1 MSPTYRY
8 PMDTRNEIREFLTS
22 RRARITPE
30 QAGLPSY
37 GSHRRVKGLR
47 REEVAMLAGVSVD
60 YYTRLERGNLSGV
73 SEGVLDSLSRAL
85 ALDEAERQHLFNLAR
100 ADSTPQRSRRSAP
113 TPALR
118 SNVQLVLD
126 ALDMAPAYVR
136 NGRLEVLGSN
146 ALARALFPHVFDGM
160 APVPNLARTQF
171 LDARS
176 DSFFI
181 ERDKMAN
188 DCVAILRTE
197 AGRNPFDKG
206 LTDLI
211 GELCTRSD
219 DFRQRWAR
227 HDVRQHRTGIK
238 RFRHPLVG
246 ELELGYEVLEL
257 AGEPDLHM
265 LVYTA
270 AVGTPAFDSLS
281 MLASLAATQSNIEA

>member
-1 MSPTYRY
+1 
-8 PMDTRNEIREFLTS
+8 MDTRTEIRDFLTT
-22 RRARITPE
+22 RRARITPA
-30 QAGLPSY
+30 QAGLPDY
-37 GSHRRVKGLR
+37 GGRRRVAGLR

-60 YYTRLERGNLSGV
+60 YYTRLERGNLAGV
-73 SEGVLDSLSRAL
+73 SESVLEALVRAL
-85 ALDEAERQHLFNLAR
+85 ALDEAERQHLFNLAK
-100 ADSTPQRSRRSAP
+100 ADSAPQRSRRSAP
-113 TPALR
+113 APTLR
-118 SNVQLVLD
+118 ANMQLILD

-136 NGRLEVLGSN
+136 NGRLDVLGSN
-146 ALARALFPHVFDGM
+146 ALARALFPHVFDGTG
-160 APVPNLARTQF
+160 ALPNLARAQF
-171 LDARS
+171 LDERS

-181 ERDKMAN
+181 EREKMAN
-188 DCVAILRTE
+188 DCVAILRAE
-197 AGRNPFDKG
+197 AGRNPFDKP

-238 RFRHPLVG
+238 RFRHPVVG

-270 AVGTPAFDSLS
+270 VAGSHAHDSLRL
-281 MLASLAATQSNIEA
+281 LASLAATPVEA

>member
-1 MSPTYRY
+1 MTFSVHGRA
-8 PMDTRNEIREFLTS
+8 F
-22 RRARITPE
+22 ARIAAFHPE
-30 QAGLPSY
+30 LTAFRRDLHAHPELGFEEVY
-37 GSHRRVKGLR
+37 TAARVKQALELCGVDEIHTGIGKTGVVAVIHGRTRGSGRMMGL
-47 REEVAMLAGVSVD
+47 
-60 YYTRLERGNLSGV
+60 
-73 SEGVLDSLSRAL
+73 
-85 ALDEAERQHLFNLAR
+85 R

-118 SNVQLVLD
+118 ANVQLVLD
-126 ALDMAPAYVR
+126 ALEMAPAYVR
-136 NGRLEVLGSN
+136 NSRLDVLGSN
-146 ALARALFPHVFDGM
+146 ASARALFSHVFDG
-160 APVPNLARTQF
+160 ATTVPNLARAQF

-181 ERDKMAN
+181 EREKMAN
-188 DCVAILRTE
+188 DCVAVLRAE

-206 LTDLI
+206 LTDLV

-238 RFRHPLVG
+238 RFRHPVVG

-270 AVGTPAFDSLS
+270 AVGTPAYDSLRL
-281 MLASLAATQSNIEA
+281 LASLAATPANIEA

>member
-1 MSPTYRY
+1 
-8 PMDTRNEIREFLTS
+8 MDTRNEIRDFLTT
-22 RRARITPE
+22 RRARMTPE
-30 QAGLPSY
+30 QAGLPNY
-37 GSHRRVKGLR
+37 GGRRRVVGLR

-73 SEGVLDSLSRAL
+73 SESVLDALGRAL
-85 ALDEAERQHLFNLAR
+85 ALDEAERAHLHNLAK
-100 ADSTPQRSRRSAP
+100 ADSTPQRARRSAP

-118 SNVQLVLD
+118 PNMQLVLD

-136 NGRLEVLGSN
+136 NGRLDVLGSN
-146 ALARALFPHVFDGM
+146 ALARALFPHVFDS
-160 APVPNLARTQF
+160 ASPLPNLARAQF

-176 DSFFI
+176 DAFFI
-181 ERDKMAN
+181 EREKMAN
-188 DCVAILRTE
+188 DCVAILRAE

-227 HDVRQHRTGIK
+227 HDVRQHRTGVK
-238 RFRHPLVG
+238 RFLHPLVG
-246 ELELGYEVLEL
+246 ELDLGYEVLEL

-270 AVGTPAFDSLS
+270 AAGTPAYDSLRL
-281 MLASLAATQSNIEA
+281 LASLAATPANIEA